1 MVSSVFLHNN
11 RDLCR
16 NTLKVLALTVIDK
29 PSTMKK
35 HSFILS
41 LFLLASLFSCK
52 EDKEEPA
59 VAYNA
64 LEKEDANGYSYT
76 TYNDDPT
83 GLRLYTLENG
93 LKVYLGKNEEEPK
106 IQTLIA
112 VRAGSTYDPADNTGL
127 AHYLEHMVFKGTDD
141 IGTTDYV
148 AEEKAI
154 SHISDLYE
162 KHKAETDPEKKK
174 VIYKQIDSASYE
186 ASKISIANEYDKAV
200 SSLGAEGTNAFTS
213 TEQTVYVNKIP
224 SNEMDKWLKLEGER
238 FSKLVLRLFH
248 TELEAV
254 YEEFNRGQDSD
265 GRKQYF
271 AVLEGLYPNHP
282 YGTQSTIGTAEH
294 LKSPS
299 MVAINNYFDKYYV
312 PNNMAVIMVGDLDY
326 EETIKKVDD
335 AFGDYESKEV
345 THPTFPDQEAITAPI
360 KKEVYGPTAESVYV
374 AFRTDGKGSKD
385 EVMTTLVDYMLA
397 NSQAGLIDLNLN
409 QKQMVQNASS
419 FTNFDN
425 DYGFHLMYG
434 MPKEEQSL
442 DEVRDLLLDQ
452 VEKIKKGEFDEWLL
466 EAVVN
471 DLRLSQ
477 TRQYED
483 ASSTAYAY
491 LDAFI
496 GFQEWPNRLEMLDKM
511 KEITKQDV
519 VDFANKTYK
528 DNYVEVHKIQ
538 GEDKNIAKV
547 ENPGITPIELNR
559 GKESTYLTEFSKM
572 KVPAL
577 KPQSIDYSEAIKT
590 MQTDNGLQVSYIEN
604 PNNDIFNMNII
615 LDMGSDNDKQVALAA
630 GYLDYLGTDKY
641 TPEELKQEFYKK
653 GVSYSIF
660 SGTDKTYVSLS
671 GLKENLPAG
680 LELIEHLWNNA
691 VPDQEAYDK
700 YVAQIM
706 KGRMDGKTQKGNIL
720 YNGLVNWGTYGENS
734 RLRDI
739 YSEEQLKS
747 IDPAILVDKVKDLRN
762 YKHRIFYYGK
772 DVDNAIAA
780 LNEHHEVPASLK
792 DYPERKEYEELET
805 GGNVYFVDY
814 DMVQSEMILM
824 AKGEEFDPEQ
834 MAATRLFNTY
844 FGSGLSSI
852 VFQEIRESKSLAYS
866 AYSAY
871 RQAQEKG
878 KSDYVMAYVGTQ
890 ANKLPQAVDAMLEIM
905 TDMPEA
911 QEQFEQAKE
920 ATLKQIA
927 ANRVTKSN
935 IFWTYEGLKK
945 RGISEDM
952 RQQMYNEIKDM
963 TMEDLRNYFN
973 KNIKGEQYNVM
984 VIGNKKDIDFEALR
998 QLGKVQ
1004 EMDIDELFNY
1014 QKGEK
1019 IDM

>member
-1 MVSSVFLHNN
+1 
-11 RDLCR
+11 
-16 NTLKVLALTVIDK
+16 
-29 PSTMKK
+29 MKK
-35 HSFILS
+35 IPILS
-41 LFLLASLFSCK
+41 LLFIAGAFFACDEKSDKNEVPYAASQQK
-52 EDKEEPA
+52 
-59 VAYNA
+59 
-64 LEKEDANGYSYT
+64 DASGYEYV
-76 TYNDDPT
+76 TYEDDPT
-83 GLRLYTLENG
+83 GLRLYTLDNG

-141 IGTTDYV
+141 IGTTDYA

-154 SHISDLYE
+154 AHISDLYE
-162 KHKAETDPEKKK
+162 QHKAESDPEKKK
-174 VIYKQIDSASYE
+174 AIYKQIDSASYE

-200 SSLGAEGTNAFTS
+200 SSLGVEGTNAFTS
-213 TEQTVYVNKIP
+213 TEQTVYVNTIP

-254 YEEFNRGQDSD
+254 YEEFNRGQDND

-271 AVLEGLYPNHP
+271 AVLEGLFPNHP

-294 LKSPS
+294 LKNPS
-299 MVAINNYFDKYYV
+299 MVAINDYFEKYYV
-312 PNNMAVIMVGDLDY
+312 PNNMAVIMVGDLDFD
-326 EETIKKVDD
+326 ETIKKVDD
-335 AFGDYESKEV
+335 AFGGYESKEV
-345 THPTFPDQEAITAPI
+345 THPTFPDQEPIAAPI
-360 KKEVYGPTAESVYV
+360 KKEVYGPTSESIYV
-374 AFRTDGKGSKD
+374 AFRTDGKGSED
-385 EVMTTLVDYMLA
+385 EVMVTLIDYMLA

-409 QKQMVQNASS
+409 QQQKVQRASS

-434 MPKEEQSL
+434 YPKEGQSL
-442 DEVRDLLLDQ
+442 KEVKQLLLDQ
-452 VEKIKKGEFDEWLL
+452 VENIKNGEFEDWLL

-491 LDAFI
+491 LDAFV
-496 GFQEWPNRLEMLDKM
+496 GFEEWPSRLEMLDKM
-511 KEITKQDV
+511 KEITKEDV
-519 VDFANKTYK
+519 TAFAKANYQN
-528 DNYVEVHKIQ
+528 NYVEVHKIQ

-559 GKESTYLTEFSKM
+559 DRESKYLAEFTKM
-572 KVPAL
+572 EVPPL
-577 KPQSIDYSEAIKT
+577 KPQSINYGEAIKT
-590 MQTDNGLQVSYIEN
+590 TSTKGGLKVSYIEN
-604 PNNDIFNMNII
+604 PNNDIFNLNII
-615 LDMGSDNDKQVALAA
+615 LDMGSDHDRQVALAA

-641 TPEELKQEFYKK
+641 TPEQLKQEFYKN
-653 GVSYSIF
+653 GVSYNVS
-660 SGTDKTYVSLS
+660 SGTDKTYISLS

-680 LELIEHLWNNA
+680 LELVEHLWNNA
-691 VPDQEAYDK
+691 TPDQEAYDK
-700 YVAQIM
+700 YVASIM

-720 YNGLVNWGTYGENS
+720 YNGLMSWGTYGEDS

-739 YSEEQLKS
+739 YSEAELKAM
-747 IDPAILVDKVKDLRN
+747 DPADLVQKVKDLRN
-762 YKHRIFYYGK
+762 YKHRVFYYGK
-772 DVDNAIAA
+772 DVDNAVAA
-780 LNEHHEVPASLK
+780 LNEHHNVPADLK
-792 DYPERKEYEELET
+792 DYPAKKEYEEKET

-814 DMVQSEMILM
+814 DMVQSEMILL
-824 AKGEEFDPEQ
+824 AKGNEFDPKQ

-871 RQAQEKG
+871 REASEKG

-920 ATLKQIA
+920 ATLKKIA
-927 ANRVTKSN
+927 ADRITKSN
-935 IFWTYEGLKK
+935 IFWTYEGLQK
-945 RGISEDM
+945 RGITEDM
-952 RQQMYNEIKDM
+952 RQQMYDEIKDI
-963 TMEDLRNYFN
+963 TMDDLREYFN

-984 VIGNKKDIDFEALR
+984 VIGNKKDIDFKALN

-1004 EMDIDELFNY
+1004 EMDIDKLFNY
-1014 QKGEK
+1014 EKGEE
-1019 IDM
+1019 IEM